1 MKKTAAAAL
10 SLLLFMVLA
19 YGSIGYQLRATVL
32 SREFLLAEIDEADP
46 VRIVKSMLLEQLPAA
61 LATEAAP
68 VIDTTLREHKQWLV
82 GQVRTAAS
90 AAQDYLLGRSDRIQ
104 AAIDMGPLRQTFTEN
119 LAAGLKQGVAFNEL
133 SPAGQQAFEAG
144 AGRAVHEAI
153 AAIGSYSFDSA
164 AISPDHQVQLHTA
177 REGIRF
183 FQLGWPI
190 VVAAAAVLVIGIVLL
205 GELRLLGLT
214 TLVFGVAFFVPSFFA
229 RDVLGLLPFR
239 TRFDLPGVIQAYM
252 PTLYS
257 HLMDPLALVAG
268 ISLLVGLVLF
278 GLSFVSMHRRRSSRR
293 RSRSSRSHSPS
304 REREVKYV
312 GRSSTTMVTKNS

>member
-10 SLLLFMVLA
+10 SLLLFTVLA

-32 SREFLLAEIDEADP
+32 SREFLEAEIDEADP
-46 VRIVKSMLLEQLPAA
+46 VRVVKSILLEQLPTA

-82 GQVRTAAS
+82 GQVRTAGS

-104 AAIDMGPLRQTFTEN
+104 AVIDMEPLRQSFTET

-133 SPAGQQAFEAG
+133 SPAGQRALEAG
-144 AGRAVHEAI
+144 AGRAVNDAV

-164 AISPDHQVQLHTA
+164 AISSDHQVQLHTA
-177 REGIRF
+177 RESIRF
-183 FQLGWPI
+183 FQIGWPI
-190 VVAAAAVLVIGIVLL
+190 VVAAAVALAIGIALL
-205 GELRLLGLT
+205 GELRLLALT
-214 TLVFGVAFFVPSFFA
+214 TLAFGVAFFVPSFFA
-229 RDVLGLLPFR
+229 REVLGLLPFR

-257 HLMDPLALVAG
+257 HLMAPLALIAG
-268 ISLLVGLVLF
+268 ISLIVGVVLF
-278 GLSFVSMHRRRSSRR
+278 GLSFVSMHRRRSGRR
-293 RSRSSRSHSPS
+293 RSRSSRSSQRP
-304 REREVKYV
+304 EIKYV
-312 GRSSTTMVTKNS
+312 GRSSTMAMRNS